1 MAWRFTLLPASFAG
15 IRFEIKSVDNDGKN
29 LLVKSAYPYRKGAD
43 VENLGRDAH
52 GVPMEIVLW
61 NETDADNY
69 EATLKALAANP
80 A

>member
-43 VENLGRDAH
+43 VENLGRVGGGLSMPLQQTSRA
-52 GVPMEIVLW
+52 GCEQ
-61 NETDADNY
+61 A
-69 EATLKALAANP
+69 ATR
-80 A
+80 